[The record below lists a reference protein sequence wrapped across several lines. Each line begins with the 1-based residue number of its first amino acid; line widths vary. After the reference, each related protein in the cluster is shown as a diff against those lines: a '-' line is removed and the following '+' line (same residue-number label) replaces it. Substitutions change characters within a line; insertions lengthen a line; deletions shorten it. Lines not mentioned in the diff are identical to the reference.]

1 MVGQDGDMR
10 ARHELYV
17 TRGLYF
23 LGHRGQ
29 AWPSPAREP
38 GTAGRLLYRDANG
51 GGGVALS
58 CGTFDGPVDLTVET
72 FDDRPAELPDGDWEY
87 VEELESVSTGRDI
100 IVGALEEVE
109 HTFPVLPVGP
119 DDRYGVRVV
128 ARGVMAAADEGEL
141 DLDAEPIEHHSIQLW
156 HVTRENA
163 AV

>member
-1 MVGQDGDMR
+1 MR

-29 AWPSPAREP
+29 AWPGPAREP
-38 GTAGRLLYRDANG
+38 GTEGQLLHRDANG
-51 GGGVALS
+51 GGGIAID

-72 FDDRPAELPDGDWEY
+72 FDERPAERPDGEWEY
-87 VEELESVSTGRDI
+87 DEELESVSTGRDV

-109 HTFPVLPVGP
+109 HAFPVLPVGP
-119 DDRYGVRVV
+119 DDRYGVRIL
-128 ARGVMAAADEGEL
+128 ARGVRGAADEGEL
-141 DLDAEPIEHHSIQLW
+141 DLDAEPIEHHYIQLW
-156 HVTRENA
+156 PVTRENV